1 MIYEMI
7 LYLATATGTLPVI
20 WVIGFALI
28 GTIITLKMK
37 SVETP
42 DIT

>member
-1 MIYEMI
+1 MIQEMI
-7 LYLATATGTLPVI
+7 HYLATATGTLPVV
-20 WVIGFALI
+20 WVIGFALL
-28 GTIITLKMK
+28 GTIVTLRMK